1 MRSTRMKRTDDLV
14 RRVIS
19 EAILTKLSDPRI
31 GFVSVTGVRVSPEFD
46 TAQVY
51 VSVLGDEKVRAE
63 TMRGLRSAASFL
75 QSQLA
80 REIRMRRT
88 PRLRFLYDSSLDR
101 GFRVDATLKEIH
113 DREDGDDDADGGYG
127 AGNIDDGGGGEGAGG
142 GDDGG
147 GGGDAGGR

>member
-14 RRVIS
+14 RRVVS

-31 GFVSVTGVRVSPEFD
+31 GFVSVTGVRVSSEFD

-51 VSVLGDEKVRAE
+51 VSVLGDEKAREE

-75 QSQLA
+75 QSELA

-88 PRLRFLYDSSLDR
+88 PRLRFLYDDSVDR
-101 GFRVDATLKEIH
+101 GFRVDAALRDLHEEE
-113 DREDGDDDADGGYG
+113 RDD
-127 AGNIDDGGGGEGAGG
+127 ET
-142 GDDGG
+142 
-147 GGGDAGGR
+147 GGDAGGESGADAGGR

>member
-1 MRSTRMKRTDDLV
+1 MRSTRMKRTDDLF

-19 EAILTKLSDPRI
+19 EALLTKVSDPRI
-31 GFVSVTGVRVSPEFD
+31 GFVSVTGVKVSTEFD

-51 VSVLGDEKVRAE
+51 VSVLGDEKAREE

-88 PRLRFLYDSSLDR
+88 PRLRFLYDHSLDR
-101 GFRVDATLKEIH
+101 GLRMDETL
-113 DREDGDDDADGGYG
+113 RELHEEP
-127 AGNIDDGGGGEGAGG
+127 GGGETGAAGDAEEGREG
-142 GDDGG
+142 GDDAR
-147 GGGDAGGR
+147 DR